1 MGDNVFFTDKIC
13 STVLHWYSIDLQC
26 KRSWDQF
33 WWVTMYFSQIKYA
46 LLCSIGTALAYNV
59 RGPGVNSDGW
69 QCKMSWDQFWWV
81 TMYFSQIKYALLL
94 QFYYNVE
101 LLFFQLKMWY
111 NHKSFE
117 LIVTIICSV
126 GLPLSD
132 QGKFRNPYCK
142 LYLLPDRR

>member
-1 MGDNVFFTDKIC
+1 MGDNAFFSEIKHA
-13 STVLHWYSIDLQC
+13 LLFSIGRAPFGLQC
-26 KRSWDQF
+26 KRSRINSHAERVF
-33 WWVTMYFSQIKYA
+33 FSEINMLYCYNYMIA
-46 LLCSIGTALAYNV
+46 LN
-59 RGPGVNSDGW
+59 
-69 QCKMSWDQFWWV
+69 F
-81 TMYFSQIKYALLL
+81 
-94 QFYYNVE
+94 
-101 LLFFQLKMWY
+101 FFQLKMWY